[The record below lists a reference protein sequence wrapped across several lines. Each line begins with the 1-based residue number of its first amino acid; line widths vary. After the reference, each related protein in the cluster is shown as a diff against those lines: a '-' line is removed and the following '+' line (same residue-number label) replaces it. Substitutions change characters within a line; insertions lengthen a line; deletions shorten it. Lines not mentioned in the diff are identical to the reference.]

1 MTVLGLPNITMD
13 SSKHCAL
20 HYEDITY
27 ILIVSFGNE
36 TAKNLLN
43 YSLYIGVKVIPTL
56 SLWQAAK
63 AF

>member
-1 MTVLGLPNITMD
+1 MTILGLPNIIMD

-20 HYEDITY
+20 HYEDIT
-27 ILIVSFGNE
+27 VSFGNE

-43 YSLYIGVKVIPTL
+43 YSLYIGVKIIATL